1 EAAPGEVMASA
12 GGDAGAKGSFKPP
25 PRFANVDDST
35 SERRLE
41 RRLGGAPS
49 LERGGAMAKARPTV
63 ASHTVGAS
71 RPDYDQP
78 GRLGGDHRVDSGE
91 FGESAQSIGH
101 GVAVAEQ
108 LGGAGADASRGQ
120 VRLHGLDQALPFD
133 RAAGRQRGLDIGED
147 GIARGVEGPGRQPRP
162 TATP

>member
-1 EAAPGEVMASA
+1 MASA

-49 LERGGAMAKARPTV
+49 LERGGAMAKSRPTV
-63 ASHTVGAS
+63 ASHTVVAS
-71 RPDYDQP
+71 RPADDQP

-101 GVAVAEQ
+101 GEIGRASCREGARSTWV
-108 LGGAGADASRGQ
+108 GGVRSR
-120 VRLHGLDQALPFD
+120 VS
-133 RAAGRQRGLDIGED
+133 
-147 GIARGVEGPGRQPRP
+147 
-162 TATP
+162 